1 MVQWGWG
8 SVRIWDQRSK
18 HDKIA
23 IKTWWNWDQNMMK
36 YHLYLDKVLQ
46 VSVQKIWFS
55 RLLPRPVLPVRCLAR
70 EAPGASLRHLFLF
83 QHRVPRKGGTFIA
96 AMRNH
101 EVWGWGSGVKVYIG
115 AMEPWGMLLR
125 FRGSKHDN
133 IWIKTW
139 WNWNLSEVRR
149 QILKWS

>member
-1 MVQWGWG
+1 MPWCHVDLWICGFVDSG
-8 SVRIWDQRSK
+8 SKCTPEPCGFVDLWIWCHGAMRLRFSEDLGSTF
-18 HDKIA
+18 
-23 IKTWWNWDQNMMK
+23 KTWWNWDQNMMK

-115 AMEPWGMLLR
+115 IMEPWGWGWG
-125 FRGSKHDN
+125 FN
-133 IWIKTW
+133 
-139 WNWNLSEVRR
+139 
-149 QILKWS
+149 